1 MRTNLLTVALVLAAG
16 STARASDLFG
26 TEYASSTPL
35 YTVNQ
40 GSGAIASIGPSGIDN
55 VGDLTSNP
63 AAGQVWGVRITSNE
77 LISFNTSTGAGTA
90 LTTITGARGITSLAY
105 NPVSGRLY
113 GNESVSFSSV
123 NTDILYEINP
133 ATGVATL
140 VGPIGFGNV
149 FALAFGNNGLL
160 YGVSDTSDELISIS
174 TVSGAGSLIGA
185 TGRTGIFD
193 IAARPED
200 GVVFAADSGTSSLY
214 TIDLGTGATTLV
226 GLYGSS
232 TNIAGLAFVPTP
244 GAASVLGLGVIALA
258 GSRRRR

>member
-1 MRTNLLTVALVLAAG
+1 MRLSLLAFGVVLAAG
-16 STARASDLFG
+16 TTARASDLFG
-26 TEYASSTPL
+26 TVFGAPTPL
-35 YTVNQ
+35 FSVNQ
-40 GSGAIASIGPSGIDN
+40 STGAITAIGPSGVDS

-63 AAGQVWGVRITSNE
+63 ASGQVWGVSIASNQ
-77 LISFNTSTGAGTA
+77 LVSFNTSTGVGTA

-113 GNESVSFSSV
+113 GNESISFSSV

-149 FALAFGNNGLL
+149 FALAFANNGTLF
-160 YGVSDTSDELISIS
+160 GVSDNSDELISIS

-185 TGRTGIFD
+185 TGLFSIFD

-214 TIDLGTGATTLV
+214 TINLGTGATTLV
-226 GLYGSS
+226 GAYGST
-232 TNIAGLAFVPTP
+232 TNIAGLAFVPAP
-244 GAASVLGLGVIALA
+244 GAAAMLGLGVFTLGA
-258 GSRRRR
+258 RRRR